1 MAYVVAF
8 ILVLGSF
15 SVMTKRYRVLFG
27 VGVSVMLAFAGIRS
41 YHFNS
46 GGPDSWD
53 LVILFVLLL
62 CNIGLLARGAWM
74 GIKPK
79 QGKGGGS
86 SG

>member
-1 MAYVVAF
+1 
-8 ILVLGSF
+8 
-15 SVMTKRYRVLFG
+15 
-27 VGVSVMLAFAGIRS
+27 MLAFAGIRS